1 MNQQQVEVQ
10 YLSADPGLTPGDL
23 VELGNDL
30 QAAGVVEARA
40 LIAEMQQLG
49 VQMALATAPRI
60 LEHIRRTQEARV
72 RQMLYEVRLLPNKF
86 GMGYVN
92 RDSVLQIIQRVAVST
107 PRS

>member
-1 MNQQQVEVQ
+1 MSSEVQVQ
-10 YLSADPGLTPGDL
+10 YLEPAVGLTPGDL

-60 LEHIRRTQEARV
+60 LEHIRKTQEARV
-72 RQMLYEVRLLPNKF
+72 RQMLYEVRLLPTF
-86 GMGYVN
+86 MAHVS
-92 RDSVLQIIQRVAVST
+92 RDQVLRIIQSVATST